1 MLGEHAKKEMVTG
14 EKPATSHGK
23 APSRE
28 SRNKKKEES
37 PPHKSHRSGDN
48 KKKMKKVVYY
58 ETDSS
63 LPSTSGS
70 DASFVTSKRH
80 ERKKFSKIPLCY
92 LRISKRT
99 PLLSVPLDKPPMF
112 DGEDYNMWSDKMR
125 HHLTSLHT
133 SIWDVVEIGVQ
144 VPSPG
149 DEDYDSDEV
158 AQIRHFNSQ
167 ATTILLAS
175 LSREEYNKV
184 QGLKSAKEIWDVL
197 KTAHEG
203 DEVTKITKR
212 ETIEGELDRFMLNQ
226 GEDPQAMYSRLKT
239 LVNQVRNLRSTKW
252 DDHEMVKVI
261 LRSLV
266 FLNPTQVQLIRGDPR
281 YKLMSPEEVIGK
293 FVSFELMIKGS
304 KKIIEQDT
312 SSTPEAQSVAFK
324 AAEEKKE
331 ESTSSRPP
339 IDASKLDNEEMALI
353 IKSFCQILKQRRGKD
368 YKPRSKKVCYKCGK
382 PGHFIAKCPLSSDS
396 DRDNDKRGKKKE
408 KKRYYK
414 KKGGDAHVCREWD
427 SDESSTDSS
436 SDEDAANIAI
446 NKGLLFPN
454 VGHKCL
460 MAKDGKKKVKSRS
473 STKYATSSDED
484 NSSNDEDNLLTLFAN
499 LNMQQKEKLNEL
511 ISAIHEKDEL
521 LDS

>member
-1 MLGEHAKKEMVTG
+1 MSGASAKREFGTG

-23 APSRE
+23 APS
-28 SRNKKKEES
+28 EES
-37 PPHKSHRSGDN
+37 VNKVKGSPSHNKSGRSGDK
-48 KKKMKKVVYY
+48 KKKMRKVVYY

-63 LPSTSGS
+63 SPSTSSS
-70 DASFVTSKRH
+70 DTPSVTSKRH
-80 ERKKFSKIPLCY
+80 ERKKFSKIPLRY
-92 LRISKRT
+92 PRISKRT
-99 PLLSVPLDKPPMF
+99 PLLSVPLGKPPMF

-158 AQIRHFNSQ
+158 AQIWHFNSQ

-212 ETIEGELDRFMLNQ
+212 ETIEGELGRFRLNQ
-226 GEDPQAMYSRLKT
+226 GEDPQAMYNRLKT
-239 LVNQVRNLRSTKW
+239 LVNQVRNLGSTKW

-266 FLNPTQVQLIRGDPR
+266 FLNPTQVQLIRGNPR
-281 YKLMSPEEVIGK
+281 YTLMSPEEVIGN

-304 KKIIEQDT
+304 KKIIELDGP
-312 SSTPEAQSVAFK
+312 STPEAQPVAFK
-324 AAEEKKE
+324 ATEERKE
-331 ESTSSRPP
+331 ESTSSRQP

-353 IKSFCQILKQRRGKD
+353 IKSFRQILKQRRGRITSPA
-368 YKPRSKKVCYKCGK
+368 PRRCAINVVSLVISLLNVSYLVIVTG
-382 PGHFIAKCPLSSDS
+382 AMT
-396 DRDNDKRGKKKE
+396 RRAREEKRRGTT
-408 KKRYYK
+408 RR
-414 KKGGDAHVCREWD
+414 GAVMPMCAASGTPRRAPPTRTQQT
-427 SDESSTDSS
+427 SPSPRASS
-436 SDEDAANIAI
+436 S
-446 NKGLLFPN
+446 PT
-454 VGHKCL
+454 
-460 MAKDGKKKVKSRS
+460 S
-473 STKYATSSDED
+473 ATSASWQR
-484 NSSNDEDNLLTLFAN
+484 TA
-499 LNMQQKEKLNEL
+499 KGRR
-511 ISAIHEKDEL
+511 
-521 LDS
+521 

>member
-1 MLGEHAKKEMVTG
+1 
-14 EKPATSHGK
+14 
-23 APSRE
+23 
-28 SRNKKKEES
+28 
-37 PPHKSHRSGDN
+37 
-48 KKKMKKVVYY
+48 
-58 ETDSS
+58 
-63 LPSTSGS
+63 
-70 DASFVTSKRH
+70 
-80 ERKKFSKIPLCY
+80 
-92 LRISKRT
+92 
-99 PLLSVPLDKPPMF
+99 MF

-184 QGLKSAKEIWDVL
+184 QGLKSAKKIWDVL

-212 ETIEGELDRFMLNQ
+212 ETIKGELGRFRLRQ
-226 GEDPQAMYSRLKT
+226 GEEPQDMYNRLKT
-239 LVNQVRNLRSTKW
+239 LVNQVRNLGSTKS
-252 DDHEMVKVI
+252 DEHEMVKVI

-266 FLNPTQVQLIRGDPR
+266 FLNPTQVQLIRGNPR
-281 YKLMSPEEVIGK
+281 YTLMSPEEVIGN

-304 KKIIEQDT
+304 KKIIELDGPST
-312 SSTPEAQSVAFK
+312 SEAQPVAFK
-324 AAEEKKE
+324 ATEE
-331 ESTSSRPP
+331 ESTSSRQP

-353 IKSFCQILKQRRGKD
+353 IKSFRQILKQRRGKD
-368 YKPRSKKVCYKCGK
+368 YKPRSKKMCYKCGK

-396 DRDNDKRGKKKE
+396 DRGDDKKGKRRE

-427 SDESSTDSS
+427 SDESS
-436 SDEDAANIAI
+436 SDEDAANIAVT
-446 NKGLLFPN
+446 KGLLFPN

-460 MAKDGKKKVKSRS
+460 MAKDGKRKKVKSKS
-473 STKYATSSDED
+473 STKYETSSDEYNCSD
-484 NSSNDEDNLLTLFAN
+484 EEDNLRTL
-499 LNMQQKEKLNEL
+499 LPT
-511 ISAIHEKDEL
+511 
-521 LDS
+521 